1 MTVNFKTAPFSPRL
15 TSRARAVRVKVWS
28 GAIGAGWKRRLRQE
42 RDRGTWISH
51 HVESACNTYWE
62 KPDCFE
68 VYSDRKPVLTAS
80 QGTKA
85 SVCSKLRHN
94 FITSFWKMKIFMVIR
109 AQHRLI
115 LLSLKKWRMMAKWE
129 VDLLCSILWQYCLHK
144 SN

>member
-15 TSRARAVRVKVWS
+15 TSRARAVRVKAWVRSDWS
-28 GAIGAGWKRRLRQE
+28 WMKTEIDTRERRELEFLITSKALAIPIEKNPTVLRSTVTE
-42 RDRGTWISH
+42 
-51 HVESACNTYWE
+51 
-62 KPDCFE
+62 
-68 VYSDRKPVLTAS
+68 KPVLTAS

-115 LLSLKKWRMMAKWE
+115 LLSLKK
-129 VDLLCSILWQYCLHK
+129 
-144 SN
+144 